1 MSFKSLKGF
10 KASKDILGRKL
21 FQLREL
27 NERDWYIQ
35 AKMGMVV
42 GKERQMGKTSSE
54 IRDRKSCLEADRGS
68 VRAT

>member
-27 NERDWYIQ
+27 SERDWYIQ
-35 AKMGMVV
+35 AKMGIVV
-42 GKERQMGKTSSE
+42 GKERQVGKTSSE
-54 IRDRKSCLEADRGS
+54 IRDRKSRLEADRGS